1 MPAANEE
8 FPWLSYHE
16 NYDYF
21 ENMLKNHSKIKDF
34 QNKDCG
40 LYEITLASDERL
52 SLFICD
58 CYSFGIAEYY
68 ETIDNIG
75 ELDIIIISSLW
86 CSYAMDLKSYCMS
99 NKIGLFKPKDF
110 MAAIHNKQYWEYMN
124 ESEQDYFK

>member
-8 FPWLSYHE
+8 FPWLSYYE

-21 ENMLKNHSKIKDF
+21 EQMVKKHNKIKSI
-34 QNKDCG
+34 QNIDIG
-40 LYEITLASDERL
+40 LYEITLARNKKL
-52 SLFICD
+52 RLFICD
-58 CYSFGIAEYY
+58 CYSFGMAEYY
-68 ETIDNIG
+68 ETIGNFGD
-75 ELDIIIISSLW
+75 LDIIVIGSLW
-86 CSYAMDLKSYCMS
+86 CSYTMDLKSYCMS